1 MSVLPSQKLT
11 IGELF
16 VSMAVGLI
24 FYLLPGDLRNQVST
38 MGISEIAVLVTVLV
52 ICVVFFFIIKRYE
65 AMGAALL
72 TNSIIITFAFGFSIL
87 NGVLSKGSEFWP
99 GFTVYQL
106 ATMFIVWIVPF
117 LFTVIVRLS
126 ITDHRDTDD
135 SRAGFARFLSLSLR
149 ALMLIYLLVIVFVE
163 IIPKAPDMVNNRSI
177 LYIPFSRIQECIE
190 NASEWGIRYM
200 LWNGL
205 IMMPL
210 SFSLLV
216 VNNRIRWW
224 HALFISAAAGLTI
237 EIFQFALNTETV
249 YVDDLFLYIAGGLI
263 GVIIKSLIDRIRY
276 KITKGKERHM
286 LCLDFT
292 PVSGQR
298 EVVEVYEEEQ
308 LSDEELI
315 LDDFDEEIDKTLE
328 DNKPVSFTGTDEI

>member
-38 MGISEIAVLVTVLV
+38 MGISEISVLVAVFAV
-52 ICVVFFFIIKRYE
+52 SVVFFLVIKRYE

-72 TNSIIITFAFGFSIL
+72 TNSVIITAAFGFSII
-87 NGVLSKGSEFWP
+87 NGIFSKGGEFWP

-106 ATMFIVWIVPF
+106 TTMFIVWIVPF
-117 LFTVIVRLS
+117 LFTVLVRLS

-177 LYIPFSRIQECIE
+177 LYIPFSRIQECLE
-190 NASEWGIRYM
+190 NAAEWGIRYM

-216 VNNRIRWW
+216 VNNRMRWW

-249 YVDDLFLYIAGGLI
+249 YIDDLFLYVIGGLV
-263 GVIIKSLIDRIRY
+263 GVILKSLIDRIRFR
-276 KITKGKERHM
+276 ITKGQERHM
-286 LCLDFT
+286 LCLDYT
-292 PVSGQR
+292 PVDYMS
-298 EVVEVYEEEQ
+298 EVEIYEEEE
-308 LSDEELI
+308 LSDQELI
-315 LDDFDEEIDKTLE
+315 LDDFDEELDKTIE
-328 DNKPVSFTGTDEI
+328 ENKPITFSKSDEIE